1 MDSIG
6 LFCTINNPADHVSQY
21 NEYVLVS
28 NARIANFRDPWIKYS
43 FNRLNKE
50 IKDKIESLESIR
62 DNIEIL
68 QNIYFLRGPPLLEIA
83 SIIVSGLL
91 HTLNDGQYNI
101 LKIKDDMLSYIDN
114 MCPGPTDI
122 EDMKIINDNETDD
135 YNLKHKTITKEQIER
150 IIKNNKLSDEA
161 RQKYVRV
168 TRPFTLRYN
177 INAPNP
183 SNEQLEGI
191 HQLIDEYWGITND
204 NLMLTYMQKLSEKVG
219 KFNLYKDDKL
229 LNFLKQTLY
238 QSNDKHIILEALH
251 ILHILILTSK
261 SEHDKSFIEYIHKEY
276 FSLLK
281 QQVEAEEERFKNS
294 LDRIQQIIQEI
305 RELVSDQE
313 LCETYWKRMVSIIQS
328 VKKTEIT
335 DNKLWNCIGELNKC
349 KIRKEWRDWL
359 IADDEYSDIK
369 IEVIKELRN
378 F

>member
-1 MDSIG
+1 MISGKRNIKKISCEWKDDILVEEDSKFVYYQIKSNINDSLSRSEIMDSIG

-238 QSNDKHIILEALH
+238 QSNDKHIILEAL
-251 ILHILILTSK
+251 
-261 SEHDKSFIEYIHKEY
+261 IH
-276 FSLLK
+276 
-281 QQVEAEEERFKNS
+281 V
-294 LDRIQQIIQEI
+294 
-305 RELVSDQE
+305 
-313 LCETYWKRMVSIIQS
+313 
-328 VKKTEIT
+328 
-335 DNKLWNCIGELNKC
+335 
-349 KIRKEWRDWL
+349 
-359 IADDEYSDIK
+359 
-369 IEVIKELRN
+369 
-378 F
+378 